1 MKEMTKTFLQEAFAG
16 ESQAHMRYLAF
27 ADAAEREGLP
37 NVARFFKA
45 ASYSEQKH
53 ATAHLRALG
62 GIGTT
67 ADNLKAAFGGESF
80 EIAEMY
86 PAYLAVAQLQE
97 EKAAFT
103 SMQRALE
110 AEKVH
115 AKIYSDASQAVETKK
130 DLDLKDIFVCEVCG
144 FTMEGTAP
152 ANCPVCG
159 TSNSRFRKF

>member
-62 GIGTT
+62 GIGTAGVPAVVITPCQVPLST
-67 ADNLKAAFGGESF
+67 AGRFSSW
-80 EIAEMY
+80 
-86 PAYLAVAQLQE
+86 
-97 EKAAFT
+97 T
-103 SMQRALE
+103 RA
-110 AEKVH
+110 
-115 AKIYSDASQAVETKK
+115 
-130 DLDLKDIFVCEVCG
+130 
-144 FTMEGTAP
+144 
-152 ANCPVCG
+152 
-159 TSNSRFRKF
+159 RW